1 MTSDWSAVN
10 LPDRMFDHAIAI
22 GLGIAVVL
30 AAVGSAI
37 LENL

>member
-1 MTSDWSAVN
+1 MRPLLLDYTIIVSAGV
-10 LPDRMFDHAIAI
+10 
-22 GLGIAVVL
+22 AVVL